1 MNKKCFMCSKELNPD
16 DLVGL
21 CPKCMYETFG
31 EKMADHIVNNFK
43 EAKQKGTLLF
53 SDWFL
58 AYLFK

>member
-1 MNKKCFMCSKELNPD
+1 MNKKCFMCQVELKQE

-31 EKMADHIVNNFK
+31 EKMANHIVSNFK

-53 SDWFL
+53 ND
-58 AYLFK
+58 